1 MIVPRPIVYEV
12 KREPDDER
20 YVARRSSGLRLV
32 PLPAEVFAPA
42 VNAGDRDMP
51 KAKTNKRYTD
61 EEKAPILER
70 LKTQSATV
78 VSTATGITTG
88 TLREWAAAAGVQ
100 IPDGRTKKIAD
111 WVDPP
116 AKAPKKPVTNGH
128 AKPAA
133 PESEGPRLT
142 VSGLAAYIQRCVA
155 EQLPGIVREE
165 LQKALANLGR
175 KL

>member
-20 YVARRSSGLRLV
+20 YVARRSGGLRLV
-32 PLPAEVFAPA
+32 PLPAEVYAPA

-61 EEKAPILER
+61 EEKAPIIEQ
-70 LKTQSATV
+70 LKTKSATV
-78 VSTATGITTG
+78 VSTATGISSG
-88 TLREWAAAAGVQ
+88 TLRKWAYDAGVE
-100 IPDGRTKKIAD
+100 IPDGRTKAISGD
-111 WVDPP
+111 EP
-116 AKAPKKPVTNGH
+116 PKKPVANGH

-133 PESEGPRLT
+133 PETEGPRLT
-142 VSGLAAYIQRCVA
+142 VSGLPSYIRACVA
-155 EQLPGIVREE
+155 ELLPGIVREE
-165 LQKALANLGR
+165 LQKALAGIGR